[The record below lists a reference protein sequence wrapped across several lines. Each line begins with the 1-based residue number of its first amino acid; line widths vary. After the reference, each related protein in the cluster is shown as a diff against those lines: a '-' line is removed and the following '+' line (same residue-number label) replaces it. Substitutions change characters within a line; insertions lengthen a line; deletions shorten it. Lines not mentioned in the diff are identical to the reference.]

1 MTEAKHRNSQGFPK
15 TLNQARYRS
24 GMTDFGKK
32 RKARI
37 VKKIWV
43 ENQKVDLNL
52 SVYLGV
58 LPILKEYVM
67 VFQGSK
73 TLVHK
78 LHDKQLEVFIDFLA
92 CFIKPEHLKMSANKL
107 LELDLANNKLHSQI
121 YVGKVAEDLIAAH
134 PKHPVIIDFI
144 EKVTKAYTTC
154 GKYMQSKLPLKSKTL
169 QALSSIDPVVRGH
182 SQAVT
187 QLKELARIMKHLVAE
202 ESDITQE
209 IIRYNVDSN
218 LAKYEDGDDI
228 VKWWAHVMSLGKYPA
243 LSQVITGIDMF
254 KPEDI
259 KMGPVDT
266 TLCQNIRAAG
276 RRDKT
281 DREKRM
287 KAKQKRQAEYGC
299 SAMCESAEKAKT
311 AALAKEK
318 QTRLKHVH
326 QKMNA
331 ARRKALDT
339 LQEVARKK
347 RKNY

>member
-1 MTEAKHRNSQGFPK
+1 
-15 TLNQARYRS
+15 
-24 GMTDFGKK
+24 
-32 RKARI
+32 
-37 VKKIWV
+37 
-43 ENQKVDLNL
+43 
-52 SVYLGV
+52 
-58 LPILKEYVM
+58 M

-187 QLKELARIMKHLVAE
+187 QLKELARIIKHLVGE

-228 VKWWAHVMSLGKYPA
+228 VKWWAHVMSLGKYPT
-243 LSQVITGIDMF
+243 LSQVIRGALSIFHGPLVESSFSLMVNVIDSKRSNMKISTFDAVQTVKYVLKSRGKTGIDMF

-299 SAMCESAEKAKT
+299 SAMCKTAEKAKT
-311 AALAKEK
+311 TALAKER

-347 RKNY
+347 RKNN